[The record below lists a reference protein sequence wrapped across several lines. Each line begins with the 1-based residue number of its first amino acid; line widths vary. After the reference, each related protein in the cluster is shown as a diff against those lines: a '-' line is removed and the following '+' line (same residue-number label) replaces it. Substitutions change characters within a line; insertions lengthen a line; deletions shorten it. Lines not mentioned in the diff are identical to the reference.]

1 MPEQLFDI
9 RRRAVLSRSAMSRS
23 VFSDDDDDD
32 DARAD
37 ASGDRARWLA
47 TTSIGAARA
56 EASWAS
62 LTRLDLRANGLTTL
76 KGRRELRAIARDRR
90 VGESVSYTHLT
101 LPTIRML

>member
-1 MPEQLFDI
+1 MFPPG
-9 RRRAVLSRSAMSRS
+9 RRAVLSRSAMSRS
-23 VFSDDDDDD
+23 VFSDDDDD

-76 KGRRELRAIARDRR
+76 KGVESCERLRAID
-90 VGESVSYTHLT
+90 VSENRYE
-101 LPTIRML
+101 RC